1 MSQTL
6 MSDATSPIVNA
17 RSTTCGT
24 QSNDVA
30 NQTNKA
36 AHTATS
42 GVVHRG
48 LTNGSST
55 TASKAQAAII
65 QLTSK
70 GMTAVDGLLAKGL
83 SQGMATHKTRMMLRT
98 KRFCAVDEF
107 MG

>member
-1 MSQTL
+1 MSHTL

-17 RSTTCGT
+17 RSTTCGI

-55 TASKAQAAII
+55 TASNAQAAII
-65 QLTSK
+65 QLTNK
-70 GMTAVDGLLAKGL
+70 GMTAVEGLLAKGL
-83 SQGMATHKTRMMLRT
+83 SHGKATHKTRMMLRT
-98 KRFCAVDEF
+98 KVCGAVFEF
-107 MG
+107 MV